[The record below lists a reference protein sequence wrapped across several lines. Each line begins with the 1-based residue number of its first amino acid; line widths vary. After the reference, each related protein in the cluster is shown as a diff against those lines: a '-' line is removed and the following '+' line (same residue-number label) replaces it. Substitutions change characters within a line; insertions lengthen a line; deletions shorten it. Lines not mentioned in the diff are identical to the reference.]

1 MDLKLCKILELLIIP
16 SHQSYSTE
24 KGFLR
29 TNPTITLPG
38 LLSSGDCLLTGDENG
53 DLSLRDLYTMEV
65 LNSVPL
71 QLPITSLALTRGN
84 SHVLAPL
91 RDGKMIVI
99 GLSGIPEHPP
109 SR

>member
-1 MDLKLCKILELLIIP
+1 MFNANFFLNSSILFHKKVL
-16 SHQSYSTE
+16 QS
-24 KGFLR
+24 FLP
-29 TNPTITLPG
+29 TNPTFTLAG

-53 DLSLRDLYTMEV
+53 DLTLRDLYTMTT
-65 LNSVPL
+65 LTSVPL

>member
-1 MDLKLCKILELLIIP
+1 
-16 SHQSYSTE
+16 
-24 KGFLR
+24 
-29 TNPTITLPG
+29 
-38 LLSSGDCLLTGDENG
+38 
-53 DLSLRDLYTMEV
+53 MEV